1 VFPADQYFNFNFQPI
16 SRVSD
21 DIDCFEDTAADPAR
35 GEKQEV
41 ELKETVEEQKA
52 VYVIDDDTAMRESL
66 KSLLNSVGLRVEAF
80 GSAPEFFEKKL
91 LDAAICLVVDVRL
104 PGMSGLDF
112 QAELS
117 KANIDVPII
126 FITGH
131 GDIAMTVK
139 AMKAGAV
146 EFLTKPFRDQDLLDA
161 VKLALEKD
169 EAKRK
174 NRRTIASVRSLFES
188 LTAREQEVI
197 GLVTAGLMNKQV
209 AAEMGVSEITVK
221 VHRGNVMRKM
231 KANSL
236 TDLVRM
242 ADMLGIRRTKT

>member
-1 VFPADQYFNFNFQPI
+1 LRDFILLGWKAGSVRSKKGNG
-16 SRVSD
+16 V
-21 DIDCFEDTAADPAR
+21 
-35 GEKQEV
+35 
-41 ELKETVEEQKA
+41 KETTEAQKI
-52 VYVIDDDTAMRESL
+52 VYVIDDDVSMREAI
-66 KSLLNSVGLRVEAF
+66 KSLLGSVGLHVEAF
-80 GSAPEFFEKKL
+80 GSAPQFFGKKL
-91 LDAAICLVVDVRL
+91 PDAAICLVVDVRL
-104 PGMSGLDF
+104 PGLSGLDF
-112 QAELS
+112 QSELS
-117 KANIDVPII
+117 KANIDVPLI

-161 VKLALEKD
+161 VKVALEKD

-174 NRRTIASVRSLFES
+174 SRKTIAVVRTLYES
-188 LTAREQEVI
+188 LTPREQEVI

-221 VHRGNVMRKM
+221 VHRGNVMHKM

-236 TDLVRM
+236 ADLVRM
-242 ADMLGIRRTKT
+242 ADMLGIRRTTG

>member
-1 VFPADQYFNFNFQPI
+1 MNVKEAEAQ
-16 SRVSD
+16 RV
-21 DIDCFEDTAADPAR
+21 
-35 GEKQEV
+35 
-41 ELKETVEEQKA
+41 
-52 VYVIDDDTAMRESL
+52 VYVIDDDASMRNALESL
-66 KSLLNSVGLRVEAF
+66 LGSVGLRVETF
-80 GSAPEFFEKKL
+80 GSAQEFFEKKL
-91 LDAAICLVVDVRL
+91 PEAAICLVVDVRL
-104 PGMSGLDF
+104 PGLSGLDF

-117 KANIDVPII
+117 RANIDVPII

-161 VKLALEKD
+161 VKFALEKD
-169 EAKRK
+169 EAKRNSRK
-174 NRRTIASVRSLFES
+174 TIAVVRSLYDS
-188 LTAREQEVI
+188 LTPREQEVI

-231 KANSL
+231 GAKSL
-236 TDLVRM
+236 ADLVRI
-242 ADMLGIRRTKT
+242 ADMLGIRRRMT

>member
-1 VFPADQYFNFNFQPI
+1 V
-16 SRVSD
+16 
-21 DIDCFEDTAADPAR
+21 
-35 GEKQEV
+35 
-41 ELKETVEEQKA
+41 KETVEAQRV
-52 VYVIDDDTAMRESL
+52 VYVIDDDASMRESL
-66 KSLLNSVGLRVEAF
+66 KSLFASVGLPVEVF
-80 GSAPEFFEKKL
+80 GSAPEFLGKKL
-91 LDAAICLVVDVRL
+91 PDAAICLVVDVRL
-104 PGMSGLDF
+104 PGLSGLDF

-117 KANIDVPII
+117 QVNIDVPII

-131 GDIAMTVK
+131 GDIAMSVK

-161 VKLALEKD
+161 AKLALEKD

-174 NRRTIASVRSLFES
+174 SRKTIAVVRSLFES
-188 LTAREQEVI
+188 LTPREQEVI

-242 ADMLGIRRTKT
+242 ADMLGIRRSMS

>member
-1 VFPADQYFNFNFQPI
+1 
-16 SRVSD
+16 
-21 DIDCFEDTAADPAR
+21 
-35 GEKQEV
+35 V
-41 ELKETVEEQKA
+41 ELKETVEEQKV
-52 VYVIDDDTAMRESL
+52 VYVIDDDTSTRESL
-66 KSLLNSVGLRVEAF
+66 KSLFSSVGLHVEAF
-80 GSAPEFFEKKL
+80 GSAPDFFGKKL
-91 LDAAICLVVDVRL
+91 PDAAICLVVDVRL
-104 PGMSGLDF
+104 PGLSGLDF
-112 QAELS
+112 QVELT

-146 EFLTKPFRDQDLLDA
+146 EFLTKPIREQDLLDA

-169 EAKRK
+169 ETRRK
-174 NRRTIASVRSLFES
+174 GQKTTSIVRSLFES
-188 LTAREQEVI
+188 LTPREQEVI
-197 GLVTAGLMNKQV
+197 RLVTAGLMNKQI

-236 TDLVRM
+236 ADLVRM
-242 ADMLGIRRTKT
+242 ADMLGIRRTTA

>member
-1 VFPADQYFNFNFQPI
+1 MDRPFSSTFPSIGRRPDEVGRFG
-16 SRVSD
+16 
-21 DIDCFEDTAADPAR
+21 ETAGDSVR
-35 GEKQEV
+35 REKQEMD
-41 ELKETVEEQKA
+41 LKEAVQDQKV
-52 VYVIDDDTAMRESL
+52 VYVIDDDPSMRDSL
-66 KSLLNSVGLRVEAF
+66 KSLLGSVGLRVELF
-80 GSAPEFFEKKL
+80 DSASEFFGRKL
-91 LDAAICLVVDVRL
+91 PDAAICLVVDVRL

-117 KANIDVPII
+117 RANVDVPII

-146 EFLTKPFRDQDLLDA
+146 EFFSKPFRDQDLLDA
-161 VKLALEKD
+161 VKLALEKN

-174 NRRTIASVRSLFES
+174 GQRTNAIVGALFES
-188 LTAREQEVI
+188 LTPREQEVMR
-197 GLVTAGLMNKQV
+197 LVTTGLMNKQV

-231 KANSL
+231 QANSL
-236 TDLVRM
+236 VDLVRM
-242 ADMLGIRRTKT
+242 ADMVGIRRGAT

>member
-1 VFPADQYFNFNFQPI
+1 V
-16 SRVSD
+16 
-21 DIDCFEDTAADPAR
+21 
-35 GEKQEV
+35 
-41 ELKETVEEQKA
+41 KETVEEKRV
-52 VYVIDDDTAMRESL
+52 VYVIDDDASMRDAL
-66 KSLLNSVGLRVEAF
+66 RSLLASVGLRVETF
-80 GSAPEFFEKKL
+80 GSAPDFFRRKL
-91 LDAAICLVVDVRL
+91 PDAAICLVVDVRL
-104 PGMSGLDF
+104 PGLSGLDF

-131 GDIAMTVK
+131 GDIAMSVK

-174 NRRTIASVRSLFES
+174 SQKTIADVRFLFES
-188 LTAREQEVI
+188 LTPREQEVI

-231 KANSL
+231 KANTL
-236 TDLVRM
+236 ADLVRM
-242 ADMLGIRRTKT
+242 ADMLGIRRTTA

>member
-1 VFPADQYFNFNFQPI
+1 VIDAVETQRVVF
-16 SRVSD
+16 
-21 DIDCFEDTAADPAR
+21 
-35 GEKQEV
+35 
-41 ELKETVEEQKA
+41 
-52 VYVIDDDTAMRESL
+52 VIDDDPAMRDSL
-66 KSLLNSVGLRVEAF
+66 KSLFSSVGLRVEAF
-80 GSAPEFFEKKL
+80 GSAPEFLGNKL
-91 LDAAICLVVDVRL
+91 PNAAVCLVVDIRL
-104 PGMSGLDF
+104 PGLSGLDF

-117 KANIDVPII
+117 RANIDVPII

-131 GDIAMTVK
+131 GDIAMSVK

-174 NRRTIASVRSLFES
+174 SRKTIAVVRSLFES
-188 LTAREQEVI
+188 LTPREQEVI

-242 ADMLGIRRTKT
+242 ADMLGIRRNRA

>member
-1 VFPADQYFNFNFQPI
+1 MKEGVKVAATADAQSI
-16 SRVSD
+16 
-21 DIDCFEDTAADPAR
+21 
-35 GEKQEV
+35 
-41 ELKETVEEQKA
+41 
-52 VYVIDDDTAMRESL
+52 VYVIDDDTSTRESL
-66 KSLLNSVGLRVEAF
+66 KSLFASVGLRAETF
-80 GSAPEFFEKKL
+80 GAAPEFFEMKL
-91 LDAAICLVVDVRL
+91 PDAAICLVVDVRL
-104 PGMSGLDF
+104 PGLSGLDF

-146 EFLTKPFRDQDLLDA
+146 EFFPKPFRDQDLLDA

-174 NRRTIASVRSLFES
+174 RRKTSAVVRSQFES
-188 LTAREQEVI
+188 LTPREQEVM

-231 KANSL
+231 QANSL
-236 TDLVRM
+236 ADLVM
-242 ADMLGIRRTKT
+242 IADMLGIRRSRT